1 MGLEGWA
8 PESYVTAGFKDFLEG
23 FKENWIGDVTV
34 TELVPLVLRVYD
46 LIIAGYVPQFPY
58 L

>member
-23 FKENWIGDVTV
+23 FKENWIGDNCDCDGASSISIKG
-34 TELVPLVLRVYD
+34 L
-46 LIIAGYVPQFPY
+46 
-58 L
+58 